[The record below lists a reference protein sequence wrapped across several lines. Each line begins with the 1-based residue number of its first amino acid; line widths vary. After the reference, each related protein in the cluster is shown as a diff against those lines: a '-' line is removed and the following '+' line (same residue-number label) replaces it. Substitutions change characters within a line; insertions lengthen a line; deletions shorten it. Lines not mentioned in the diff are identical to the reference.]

1 MRIPLTRGRAFS
13 EMDSVDAAPVVIVNE
28 AFVRRHSADRDPV
41 GRQFGGNPARTI
53 VGVVG
58 DIQTKIA
65 FGNFGPVDTAP
76 AAYVPVAQV
85 NTAFFKTVH
94 NWFSPS
100 WFVRSVGAQQ
110 TVAADMQRAVQSVDP
125 LLPFAKF
132 RSLDEVR
139 GEAVATPRAQAI
151 LMASLAGL
159 ALLLAAVG
167 LYGLVAN
174 SVAER
179 TRELGIRMALGAT
192 TAQAIVAAAL
202 PGIGL
207 ALVGVAVGLV
217 AARLAARTLQ
227 RAVWGVSTGD
237 PLTYALAGGAVMLVA
252 VVATLVPALR
262 VARLN
267 PIRALRT
274 LQ

>member
-1 MRIPLTRGRAFS
+1 MKPS
-13 EMDSVDAAPVVIVNE
+13 
-28 AFVRRHSADRDPV
+28 RH
-41 GRQFGGNPARTI
+41 
-53 VGVVG
+53 
-58 DIQTKIA
+58 
-65 FGNFGPVDTAP
+65 
-76 AAYVPVAQV
+76 
-85 NTAFFKTVH
+85 
-94 NWFSPS
+94 
-100 WFVRSVGAQQ
+100 
-110 TVAADMQRAVQSVDP
+110 
-125 LLPFAKF
+125 
-132 RSLDEVR
+132 
-139 GEAVATPRAQAI
+139 PRAQAI
-151 LMASLAGL
+151 LMAALAGL

-237 PLTYALAGGAVMLVA
+237 PLTY
-252 VVATLVPALR
+252 TLR
-262 VARLN
+262 VAPSCSLRLS
-267 PIRALRT
+267 RRSSQRCASRG
-274 LQ
+274 